1 MRISDCSSDVC
12 SSDLA
17 IAHPC
22 FFDNNI
28 GKAVEQDDA
37 SQTGEPDL
45 DALYGVLFMAILH
58 QERFLLR
65 PGRRSISHSSPARER
80 PSSLSAPATVDY
92 KASKDNGN
100 PYPPGSSRSVYP
112 VPTAAQASLRRQ
124 R

>member
-1 MRISDCSSDVC
+1 MILRPPRSTRTDTLFPYTTLVRS
-12 SSDLA
+12 
-17 IAHPC
+17 
-22 FFDNNI
+22 
-28 GKAVEQDDA
+28 
-37 SQTGEPDL
+37 DL

-112 VPTAAQASLRRQ
+112 VPTAAQAS
-124 R
+124 